1 MKGLGG
7 CISTLPEED
16 LATTTSSLIA
26 DNMTCDSSSF
36 QDFNQN
42 YTNRAALRVTPKQEP
57 GVILSDRYPDRA
69 VQYYRVFEKVRT
81 SSELRYPVHLVCQL
95 EELDRRLR
103 QLDEIATTSA
113 LLEINSKEETDE
125 DFEDRRGVL
134 VVKHEPKVIFSK
146 QVKIETSKLPR
157 WKPHITIDRRMVEA
171 EDE

>member
-7 CISTLPEED
+7 YISTLPEED

-26 DNMTCDSSSF
+26 DKMTGGSSSF

-42 YTNRAALRVTPKQEP
+42 YSNPAYLLVTSKQEP
-57 GVILSDRYPDRA
+57 GVILSHQYPDET
-69 VQYYRVFEKVRT
+69 VKYYRVFEKVRT
-81 SSELRYPVHLVCQL
+81 LSKSRFSGHLLCQV
-95 EELDRRLR
+95 EELEKQLR
-103 QLDEIATTSA
+103 QLEEIATTST
-113 LLEINSKEETDE
+113 LLEKNSNEETDE
-125 DFEDRRGVL
+125 DFEDHRGVL